1 MRGGILHRL
10 GAAASGGWGR
20 RLVIGLPAAWMALFF
35 LLPFLVTLKIAF
47 STSIVGIPPIGPIVT
62 MTDDGALQLTIHI
75 ENWSYLFSD
84 PMYVVAYARALFTAL
99 VTTILCLAV
108 GYPMAYAIARSSRRW
123 RLLLLMLVIMPFW
136 TSFLIRVYAWM
147 GILKE
152 NGLLN
157 NLLLWLHVIHQP
169 LVIMNTQWAVYL
181 VMTYAYLPFM
191 LLPLY
196 ATLEKM
202 DLGLVEAAQDLGAKP
217 FTTFLLITLPL
228 SLPGIVAGSLLVF
241 IPAVGEFL
249 IPTLVG
255 SPGHMM
261 IASVVFNEFFNNRD
275 WPTAS
280 AVATAVV
287 LFLLIPI
294 VLLVR
299 LRARSDARATAAS
312 S

>member
-1 MRGGILHRL
+1 
-10 GAAASGGWGR
+10 
-20 RLVIGLPAAWMALFF
+20 
-35 LLPFLVTLKIAF
+35 
-47 STSIVGIPPIGPIVT
+47 
-62 MTDDGALQLTIHI
+62 
-75 ENWSYLFSD
+75 
-84 PMYVVAYARALFTAL
+84 MYVVAYARSLLTAL
-99 VTTILCLAV
+99 ITTILCLAI
-108 GYPMAYAIARSSRRW
+108 GYPMAYAIARSSKRW

-169 LVIMNTQWAVYL
+169 LAIMNTQWAVYI
-181 VMTYAYLPFM
+181 VMAYAYLPFM

-202 DLGLVEAAQDLGAKP
+202 DLSLVEASQDLGARP
-217 FTTFLLITLPL
+217 FTTFLLVTLPL
-228 SLPGIVAGSLLVF
+228 STPGIVAGSLLVF

-255 SPGHMM
+255 SPGNMM

-294 VLLVR
+294 VLLVW
-299 LRARSDARATAAS
+299 LRARSDARAAAAAS
-312 S
+312 